1 MAPDGVT
8 EILLRLDAQARDIQ
22 DLKKLGEETH
32 AQTVKTN
39 GRVTKLERDAEVE
52 AALSK
57 QRAEMDASHR
67 RKWEFVRPA
76 SAALLSGAV
85 LLVGQHFIT

>member
-22 DLKKLGEETH
+22 DLKTLAQEH
-32 AQTVKTN
+32 AEQQKVAN
-39 GRVTKLERDAEVE
+39 GRTSKLERAAEIE
-52 AALSK
+52 EGRRLE
-57 QRAEMDASHR
+57 RAELAATHR

-76 SAALLSGAV
+76 SASLLCGAV